1 MTYRRDSLNDRVAVH
16 HAAHRDIPLADA
28 TRRRLPGDTVLAAF
42 AESAAAADSSH
53 TRPPTTR
60 PATTRPAA
68 TPPTATPPTAT
79 PPANLSATP
88 DVILVKAGFRQVA
101 VRVREIICIESSR
114 NYVRIH
120 LETGAILRSRVPIGR
135 IAQHLGTD
143 RFLRVHRG
151 CLVSIERVRGIT
163 SMTGGRLL
171 LTLGDTTK
179 VVVAR
184 DRRRSVLAEIGVRP
198 TSRA

>member
-16 HAAHRDIPLADA
+16 HTAHRDIPLADA
-28 TRRRLPGDTVLAAF
+28 TRRRLPGDTVLVAF
-42 AESAAAADSSH
+42 AELAAAADSSQ
-53 TRPPTTR
+53 TTR
-60 PATTRPAA
+60 PATTRPATTRPSA
-68 TPPTATPPTAT
+68 TPPTTTPPT
-79 PPANLSATP
+79 NLSATP

-101 VRVREIICIESSR
+101 VRVREIVCIESSR

-120 LETGAILRSRVPIGR
+120 LETGAVLRSRVPIGR

-184 DRRRSVLAEIGVRP
+184 DRRRAVLAEIGVRP